1 MLKILTLTTFATL
14 LLIFNLGETALAQ
27 FKGTASQ
34 PGVYRGMRP
43 PKTCAANGG
52 QRAYD
57 VRNCSASNC
66 KPQGGSSKQK

>member
-27 FKGTASQ
+27 YKGTPSQ
-34 PGVYRGMRP
+34 PGVYHGMCP
-43 PKTCAANGG
+43 PNTCSSKGG
-52 QRAYD
+52 RRAYD